1 MIALS
6 TNPDQT
12 TMKRTPRL
20 ARLLLG
26 SAAALPLV
34 AAAPQQ
40 ETPPQERREGQAET
54 LAEDPAVTLT
64 KEYDA
69 AYEAYREKLRAA
81 DREERSKLKD
91 EHPIQDFWPRFEEL
105 ARKNNGRALLWL
117 ADNVKLNKSIKRDQR
132 ASYLEPLY
140 RALAEHHSAA
150 PWFGEAMDSLASNAK
165 QFEPATAAALF
176 ETIVEKAKDS
186 AVQATA
192 LFEGAK
198 ALEESDPKKAQAFMD
213 RILESHRD
221 THTYTRA
228 VGLRTKAA
236 DVEVG
241 KAAPDFLGET
251 IDGFKFHLDDYRGK
265 VVVLDFYGFW

>member
-1 MIALS
+1 
-6 TNPDQT
+6 
-12 TMKRTPRL
+12 MKRTSLL
-20 ARLLLG
+20 ATLLLG
-26 SAAALPLV
+26 GAAALPL
-34 AAAPQQ
+34 AGAAPQQ
-40 ETPPQERREGQAET
+40 GTPAQDRPQGQAEKKP
-54 LAEDPAVTLT
+54 AEDPAVTLT

-81 DREERSKLKD
+81 DREERKKLKE

-117 ADNVKLNKSIKRDQR
+117 ADNVKLNKAIKRDQR
-132 ASYLEPLY
+132 AAYLQPLY
-140 RALAEHHSAA
+140 TALANHHSGA
-150 PWFGEAMDSLASNAK
+150 PWFGEALESLKSNAGL
-165 QFEPATAAALF
+165 FEADTAASLF
-176 ETIVEKAKDS
+176 ETIVEKAADNGVK
-186 AVQATA
+186 ATA
-192 LFEGAK
+192 LFEGAR
-198 ALEESDPKKAQAFMD
+198 ALEESNPEKAQAFMD
-213 RILESHRD
+213 QILESYRD

-241 KAAPDFLGET
+241 KTAPDFLGET